1 MMEKLWNRFN
11 DLSIKYKLLSSYL
24 LLIAIPLGL
33 FLVVNTITTS
43 RETERQALFSARR
56 LLSQTK
62 SYLDLKTESV
72 RNSLNYI
79 ALNDTVKELI
89 TRQPQVYL
97 KDIGLWNVDSTKLT
111 RVFLAYK
118 SNDIASI
125 HLYMK
130 HGLAA
135 VFQNEDFLNLN
146 EATATAWYRK
156 LISGS
161 DFVRW
166 YPPQYFSD
174 EQNKN
179 CLYALRN
186 INNEQNLFESIAVLK
201 AVVPQQIFRT
211 ILDQAVFTKATSTV
225 LINKNQ
231 EIICTSSGCRFQT
244 YEPISRIIT
253 SLKTRDF
260 DNGVWKKVKYGHEK
274 MLVGAQSINKTD
286 WILLI
291 FIPYRDITALSVKSN
306 QRMLLIF
313 LMITFLTVPLA
324 FFIAGTATR
333 RLHKLTHQIRK
344 IETCEFTAPIPVGS
358 NDEIG
363 ELTRNFNY
371 MQTRIAALLDE
382 KYRLGQE
389 IKNLELKALQAQI
402 NPHFLYNTLDLIN
415 WMAVRTNTPEISR
428 VIKALSK
435 FYRLSL
441 NKGDDTITIA
451 NELEHV
457 RAYVEIQ
464 NMRFDNCIRLII
476 DVPPEIQEYKM
487 LKLVLQPLVE
497 NSIIHGILEKDQ
509 ESGVIQI
516 TGELDVGTIRLY
528 VTDDGVGMPPKKAA
542 RMLIDVSTDEHHG
555 YGVKNIHERIQL
567 NYGMKYGLSYQ
578 SEPGKGTT
586 VTITIPAR
594 P

>member
-1 MMEKLWNRFN
+1 MEKLWNRFN
-11 DLSIKYKLLSSYL
+11 DLSIKYKLLCTYL

-62 SYLDLKTESV
+62 SHLDLKTESV

-97 KDIGLWNVDSTKLT
+97 RDIGLWNVDSAKLT

-118 SNDIASI
+118 DKDIASI

-130 HGLAA
+130 QGLAA
-135 VFQNEDFLNLN
+135 VFQNEDFLDLN
-146 EATATAWYRK
+146 QATATAWYRK
-156 LISGS
+156 LVSGP

-166 YPPQYFSD
+166 YPQHYFPAD
-174 EQNKN
+174 QNKN
-179 CLYALRN
+179 CLYALRY
-186 INNEQNLFESIAVLK
+186 ISSEQNLFESIGVLK
-201 AVVPQQIFRT
+201 AVVPQQVFQT
-211 ILDQAVFTKATSTV
+211 ILDQAVFTKDTSTV
-225 LINKNQ
+225 LINKNH
-231 EIICTSSGCRFQT
+231 EIICTSSSSRFRT
-244 YEPISRIIT
+244 YEPVRRIIAA
-253 SLKTRDF
+253 LKARDF
-260 DNGVWKKVKYGHEK
+260 DSTIWKKVKYGPEK
-274 MLVGAQSINKTD
+274 MLVGAQSIKKTD
-286 WILLI
+286 WILLTI
-291 FIPYRDITALSVKSN
+291 IPYRDITALSVKSN
-306 QRMLLIF
+306 QRMLSIF
-313 LMITFLTVPLA
+313 LVITFLTVPLA

-333 RLHKLTHQIRK
+333 RLQKLTHQIRR
-344 IETCEFTAPIPVGS
+344 IETGEFTPTLPAGS

-363 ELTRNFNY
+363 KLTRNFNY
-371 MQTRIAALLDE
+371 MQTRIAALLEE

-428 VIKALSK
+428 VVEALSK

-464 NMRFDNCIRLII
+464 NMRFDHCIRLVI
-476 DVPPEIQEYKM
+476 DVPPEILEYKM
-487 LKLVLQPLVE
+487 VKLVLQPLVE

-516 TGELDVGTIRLY
+516 TGELDAGTIQLY
-528 VTDDGVGMPPKKAA
+528 VTDDGVGMPPEKAA
-542 RMLIDVSTDEHHG
+542 RMLIDASTDEHHG

-567 NYGMKYGLSYQ
+567 NYGLKYGLSYQ

-594 P
+594 K

>member
-62 SYLDLKTESV
+62 SHLDLKTENV

-97 KDIGLWNVDSTKLT
+97 RDIGLWNVDSAKLT

-118 SNDIASI
+118 STDIASI

-130 HGLAA
+130 QGLAA

-146 EATATAWYRK
+146 QITATAWYRK

-166 YPPQYFSD
+166 YPQQYFSAD
-174 EQNKN
+174 RNDN
-179 CLYALRN
+179 HLYALRN
-186 INNEQNLFESIAVLK
+186 ISSEQNLFESIGVLK
-201 AVVPQQIFRT
+201 AVVPQQVFRT
-211 ILDQAVFTKATSTV
+211 ILDQAVFTKTTSTV

-231 EIICTSSGCRFQT
+231 EIICSSTGSRFQT
-244 YEPISRIIT
+244 YEPIGQIIT
-253 SLKTRDF
+253 SLKTTDF
-260 DNGVWKKVKYGHEK
+260 DSAIWQKVRYEHEK
-274 MLVGAQSINKTD
+274 VLVGAQNIKKSD
-286 WILLI
+286 WILLTI
-291 FIPYRDITALSVKSN
+291 IPYRDITALSVKSN
-306 QRMLLIF
+306 QRMILIF
-313 LMITFLTVPLA
+313 LVITFLTVPLA
-324 FFIAGTATR
+324 FFIAGSATR
-333 RLHKLTHQIRK
+333 RLQQLTHQIRR
-344 IETCEFTAPIPVGS
+344 IETGEFAATVPAGS

-363 ELTRNFNY
+363 KLTRNFNY
-371 MQTRIAALLDE
+371 MQTRIAALLEE
-382 KYRLGQE
+382 KYYLGQE

-428 VIKALSK
+428 VVEALSK

-464 NMRFDNCIRLII
+464 NMRFDHCIQLVTDI
-476 DVPPEIQEYKM
+476 PPEIREYKM

-516 TGELDVGTIRLY
+516 TGELDAGTIRLY
-528 VTDDGVGMPPKKAA
+528 VTDDGVGMRPEKAA
-542 RMLIDVSTDEHHG
+542 RMLMEISTDEHHG

-567 NYGMKYGLSYQ
+567 NYGTEYGLSYQ
-578 SEPGKGTT
+578 SEPDNGTK

-594 P
+594 Q